1 MAGMGLD
8 GLMRG
13 RATVLHGVLN
23 GIDTLEWDPATDRH
37 LTARFDAQNLP
48 ARATN
53 KAALQ
58 AAFGLA
64 QEPSA
69 PLFVYVGRLAWQKGV
84 DLLLEAIP
92 ALFAAGG
99 QLAILGSGDAALVE
113 RCEGAAAAHPGRIG
127 TRIAFDE
134 ALARLAYGGADAMLV
149 PSRFEPCGLAQL
161 CALRY
166 GALPIVTR
174 VGGLADTVVDA
185 NAAALGQGWGNGFV
199 CAPDSPELLGA
210 AMLRA
215 AGLYRQREIWAGLQ
229 RNAMAQD
236 VSWAASAAQYAA
248 IYRGL
253 AGG

>member
-1 MAGMGLD
+1 
-8 GLMRG
+8 
-13 RATVLHGVLN
+13 
-23 GIDTLEWDPATDRH
+23 
-37 LTARFDAQNLP
+37 
-48 ARATN
+48 
-53 KAALQ
+53 
-58 AAFGLA
+58 
-64 QEPSA
+64 
-69 PLFVYVGRLAWQKGV
+69 
-84 DLLLEAIP
+84 
-92 ALFAAGG
+92 
-99 QLAILGSGDAALVE
+99 
-113 RCEGAAAAHPGRIG
+113 
-127 TRIAFDE
+127 
-134 ALARLAYGGADAMLV
+134 MLV

-215 AGLYRQREIWAGLQ
+215 AGLYRQKDIWARLQ